1 MEWVAIS
8 VWALV
13 ALVVLPVA
21 SGAFVAPP
29 LWLQPLLGLAGLVL
43 AVLFAIDGEATLA
56 WVAAGLA
63 LLGAVTTGLGAAT
76 LIRGEDG
83 DIGRAEEHAATF
95 AGVAWPLYAV
105 AIGMS
110 VLAALAADG
119 KI

>member
-1 MEWVAIS
+1 MEWVSLA

-21 SGAFVAPP
+21 GGAFAAPP
-29 LWLQPLLGLAGLVL
+29 LGLQPLLGVAGLAL
-43 AVLFAIDGEATLA
+43 SVLFAVNGDATLA
-56 WVAAGLA
+56 WIAGGVA

-76 LIRGEDG
+76 LIRGET
-83 DIGRAEEHAATF
+83 DIGIAEEHAATF

-119 KI
+119 RI